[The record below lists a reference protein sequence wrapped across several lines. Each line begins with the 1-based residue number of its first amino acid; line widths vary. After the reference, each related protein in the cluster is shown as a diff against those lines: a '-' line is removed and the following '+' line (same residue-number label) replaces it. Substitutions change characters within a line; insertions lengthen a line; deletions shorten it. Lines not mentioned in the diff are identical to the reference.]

1 MSRTFLVCYAI
12 LWGLFGMVC
21 FVAPATMLRG
31 FGIELSTPDALTEVR
46 ATYGG
51 AQLGV
56 AAFLAYSSRHESFV
70 EPALLLFALLMGGF
84 AASRIAGMLIDGATS
99 STTIGTIVLELAVA
113 ASAVFALRSSPAL
126 PRSTV

>member
-12 LWGLFGMVC
+12 VWGLFGVVC
-21 FVAPATMLRG
+21 FAAPAAMLRG

-56 AAFLAYSSRHESFV
+56 AAFLAYSSRHQSFF
-70 EPALLLFALLMGGF
+70 EPALLLFALMMGGF
-84 AASRIAGMLIDGATS
+84 AASRIAGVLIDGATGPF
-99 STTIGTIVLELAVA
+99 TIGSIVLEMAVA
-113 ASAVFALRSSPAL
+113 GSAVFALRSSAPL
-126 PRSTV
+126 PKSAA

>member
-21 FVAPATMLRG
+21 FVAPAAMLRG

-56 AAFLAYSSRHESFV
+56 AAFLAYSSRHESFF

-99 STTIGTIVLELAVA
+99 PMTIGTIVLELAVA
-113 ASAVFALRSSPAL
+113 GSAVFALRRAAPL
-126 PRSTV
+126 PKSAV